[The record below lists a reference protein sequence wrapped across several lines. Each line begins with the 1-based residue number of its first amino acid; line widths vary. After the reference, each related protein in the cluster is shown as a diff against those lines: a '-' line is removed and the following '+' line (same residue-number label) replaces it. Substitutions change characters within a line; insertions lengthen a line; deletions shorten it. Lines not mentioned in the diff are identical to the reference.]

1 VGLLFSPFRLPSAL
15 SDAYRSNT
23 SEIETMAGR
32 GREGELEAETR
43 EAAVRERSRIVSPVK
58 RQNE

>member
-1 VGLLFSPFRLPSAL
+1 
-15 SDAYRSNT
+15 
-23 SEIETMAGR
+23 MAGR